1 MAETI
6 KGINVVIGA
15 DTSGLSAALGDV
27 NKRSRDIQSELKQ
40 VDKLLKLDPGNTEL
54 VAQKQ
59 KLLADSIENTK
70 EKLSRLKQ
78 VQEQVNEQFKAG
90 TISEGQYRAFQRE
103 IVQTEQQLK
112 TFEQAL
118 ETTGQKVD
126 QFAAK
131 TGNAADKLKNVG
143 SGMKNAGA
151 NMTAGLTLPLVGIGA
166 AAINAAG
173 QVEGA
178 SSTIQA
184 RLGATAEEADRLS
197 EAARGIWEQGF
208 GESIDEVSLALTTV
222 EQNIQDLNDADL
234 EKLTTNALV
243 LQKVFGAD
251 VTESVRTASVMMKN
265 FGIDGNTAFDLMTVG
280 FQKGGDFSGE
290 LLDTLR
296 EYAPQ
301 FASMGISASDA
312 MGILIS
318 GANAGAFNLDK
329 VGDALKEFNIR
340 AQDGSKTTADGFA
353 AIGLDATTM
362 ANAISAGGETASNA
376 FQATITAL
384 AAMKDP
390 VQQNI
395 AGVNLFGTQ
404 WEDLRSKVIF
414 AMQDGIGSLNEF
426 EGAADKAGAALQDNP
441 LAEMTALWRQ
451 LQSDLAPLG
460 TALIELAQT
469 VLPPLIAM
477 VSQVAQWFSNLSP
490 STQKLVGVIG
500 ALAAVIGPLLIAFG
514 AIVSAI
520 GTLMPVFVALTGPIG
535 LVIAAIAALAAGV
548 YLVIKNWDTIKAFF
562 SGLWDWM
569 VNFFKKWG
577 VEILAIVAPFIG
589 IPLLIVK
596 HWDDIKAGLSAVWDW
611 ISSTSSKVFK
621 AVVNSI
627 SNAWEDVKNR
637 TADNWNAIVGAISKA
652 IDWIKGLPK
661 QMLEIGKNI
670 IQGIVDGITGSIGK
684 IKDKIKEIAST
695 ITDGIKGLLD
705 IHSPSRVMM
714 AIGEFTGEG
723 MALGLQNSVAEVSR
737 QASSLAK
744 AAVPKSSD
752 FSAATSG
759 GGAAAAGAATGGSQP
774 VVVPVYLDGREIAR
788 ATSGPMANMNMTR
801 SRGLGLNGGL

>member
-1 MAETI
+1 MAESI
-6 KGINVVIGA
+6 KGINVVIGS

-40 VDKLLKLDPGNTEL
+40 VEKLLKFDPGSTVL
-54 VAQKQ
+54 ITQKQ

-70 EKLSRLKQ
+70 DKLSRLKI
-78 VQEQVNEQFKAG
+78 VQEQVEQQFSSGA
-90 TISEGQYRAFQRE
+90 ISEGQYRAFQRE
-103 IVQTEQQLK
+103 IAQTEQQLK
-112 TFEQAL
+112 SFEKAL
-118 ETTGQKVD
+118 ESTGRQVD
-126 QFAAK
+126 EFADK
-131 TGNAADKLKNVG
+131 TGKAGDNLKNVG
-143 SGMKNAGA
+143 DGMKNAGA
-151 NMTAGLTLPLVGIGA
+151 NMTAGVTLPLVGVGI
-166 AAINAAG
+166 AAIKAAG
-173 QVEGA
+173 EVEGA
-178 SSTIQA
+178 SSMIEA
-184 RLGATAEEADRLS
+184 RLGATAEEADRLAES
-197 EAARGIWEQGF
+197 ARGIWEQGF
-208 GESIDEVSLALTTV
+208 GESMDDVSLALTTV

-234 EKLTTNALV
+234 EKLTTNALT

-296 EYAPQ
+296 EYSPQ
-301 FASMGISASDA
+301 FASMGISAEDA
-312 MGILIS
+312 MGILIA

-340 AQDGSKTTADGFA
+340 AQDGSKTTAEGFA

-362 ANAISAGGETASNA
+362 SNAIAAGGDVASNA
-376 FQATITAL
+376 FQATIAAL
-384 AAMKDP
+384 AGMKDP

-404 WEDLRSKVIF
+404 WEDLRSKVIL
-414 AMQDGIGSLNEF
+414 AMQDGIGSLGEF

-441 LAEMTALWRQ
+441 LAKMTALWRQ
-451 LQSDLAPLG
+451 LQSDLVPLG
-460 TALIELAQT
+460 TALMELAQT

-477 VSQVAQWFSNLSP
+477 VSKLGEWFSNLSP
-490 STQKLVGVIG
+490 STQKLIGLIG
-500 ALAAVIGPLLIAFG
+500 AIVAVIGPLLIAFG

-520 GTLMPVFVALTGPIG
+520 STLMPVFAALTGPIG
-535 LVIAAIAALAAGV
+535 LVIAAIAALAAAV
-548 YLVIKNWDTIKAFF
+548 YLVIKNWDTIKTFF

-569 VNFFKKWG
+569 VGFFKKWG

-596 HWDDIKAGLSAVWDW
+596 HWDEIKAGLSAVWNW
-611 ISSTSSKVFK
+611 ISSTAKKIFGDIVDG
-621 AVVNSI
+621 I
-627 SNAWEDVKNR
+627 SDRWDKLKQGTINLWNTIVSVIKNAMDSLKN
-637 TADNWNAIVGAISKA
+637 
-652 IDWIKGLPK
+652 LPS

-670 IQGIVDGITGSIGK
+670 VQGIVDGITGRIGA

-714 AIGEFTGEG
+714 ELGQYTGEG

-744 AAVPKSSD
+744 ASVPKASD
-752 FSAATSG
+752 FSSAAS
-759 GGAAAAGAATGGSQP
+759 GGAAAAGVAGGSP
-774 VVVPVYLDGREIAR
+774 IVINVPINMNGREVAR
-788 ATSGPMANMNMTR
+788 ATTGPLADLTMTR
-801 SRGLGLNGGL
+801 ARGLGLNGGG